1 MICKRTKPYEDFGV
15 SVPAMPSGMTALGI
29 FFFFGATMAFLA
41 GFMLLRPGTVLDYLW
56 KMNPSA
62 YAEMAPLGRMIGPL
76 FFLLSAVMALTG
88 IGWFKRRSWGWILA
102 VIIMATQFV
111 GDLINMISGQYIRGG
126 VGAIIAGAL
135 LLYLARPATRIV
147 FNRTP

>member
-1 MICKRTKPYEDFGV
+1 MENR
-15 SVPAMPSGMTALGI
+15 SPAAPGLSGGMTALGI

-41 GFMLLRPGTVLDYLW
+41 GFMLLRPGTVLDHLW

-88 IGWFKRRSWGWILA
+88 IGWFKRRSWGWVLA

-111 GDLINMISGQYIRGG
+111 GDLINMIGGQYIRGG
-126 VGAIIAGAL
+126 AGAIIAGAL
-135 LLYLARPATRIV
+135 LFYLVRPATRRA
-147 FNRTP
+147 FNRTV